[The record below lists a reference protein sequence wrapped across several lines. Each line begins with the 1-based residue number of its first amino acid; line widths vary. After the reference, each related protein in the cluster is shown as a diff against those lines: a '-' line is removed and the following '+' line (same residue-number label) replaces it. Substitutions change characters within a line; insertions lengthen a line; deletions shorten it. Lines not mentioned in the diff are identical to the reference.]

1 MSDNLGKNTKN
12 KTNKQKTQTTQA
24 PEIGESQGEASAT

>member
-1 MSDNLGKNTKN
+1 MSDNLRKNTK
-12 KTNKQKTQTTQA
+12 KKQTNKPQTTQA